1 LQALSHNAHQARA
14 LKVLAVVQ
22 VVKRAGVSVTIA
34 VRPRAVVVM
43 QVVNHA
49 PTHHAQTNRLPIVAS
64 EALPHVVTS
73 PSHLAVTSL
82 LRHVAISRLQIAAKN
97 PSPRVAIGL
106 LPHVV
111 KNHMHPVVKN
121 RLAIVATHL
130 VVINLMLHAATI
142 LTRMRAQSH
151 VRLSPALIVVLQ
163 IAQRMQASLLAPHV
177 TLRLVLPHQVVKL
190 LHHAVT
196 AQHARAHLA
205 PVHHVPQRV
214 RVVALPLTAVA
225 VKL

>member
-1 LQALSHNAHQARA
+1 MSHNVHQAHA
-14 LKVLAVVQ
+14 PKVLAVVQ

-34 VRPRAVVVM
+34 ARPRAVVVM
-43 QVVNHA
+43 PVASRA
-49 PTHHAQTNRLPIVAS
+49 PTPRAATSRLPIAVSAVS
-64 EALPHVVTS
+64 PHVVIS

-82 LRHVAISRLQIAAKN
+82 LRRVAISRLQIVAKN

-121 RLAIVATHL
+121 RLAIVATHP

-177 TLRLVLPHQVVKL
+177 TLRLVLPHQVVKP

-214 RVVALPLTAVA
+214 HVVALPLTAVA

>member
-1 LQALSHNAHQARA
+1 
-14 LKVLAVVQ
+14 
-22 VVKRAGVSVTIA
+22 
-34 VRPRAVVVM
+34 
-43 QVVNHA
+43 
-49 PTHHAQTNRLPIVAS
+49 
-64 EALPHVVTS
+64 
-73 PSHLAVTSL
+73 
-82 LRHVAISRLQIAAKN
+82 LRRVAISRLQIVAKN

>member
-106 LPHVV
+106 LPRVV
-111 KNHMHPVVKN
+111 KNHMHRVVKN
-121 RLAIVATHL
+121 RLAIVATHP

-177 TLRLVLPHQVVKL
+177 TLRLVLPHQVVKP

-214 RVVALPLTAVA
+214 HVVALPLTAVA

>member
-1 LQALSHNAHQARA
+1 LP
-14 LKVLAVVQ
+14 
-22 VVKRAGVSVTIA
+22 IA
-34 VRPRAVVVM
+34 VSAV
-43 QVVNHA
+43 
-49 PTHHAQTNRLPIVAS
+49 S
-64 EALPHVVTS
+64 PHVVIS

-82 LRHVAISRLQIAAKN
+82 LR
-97 PSPRVAIGL
+97 RVAIGL

-121 RLAIVATHL
+121 RLAIVATHP

-163 IAQRMQASLLAPHV
+163 IAQRMRASLLAPHV
-177 TLRLVLPHQVVKL
+177 TLRLVLPHQVVKP

-214 RVVALPLTAVA
+214 HVVALPLTAVA

>member
-1 LQALSHNAHQARA
+1 
-14 LKVLAVVQ
+14 
-22 VVKRAGVSVTIA
+22 
-34 VRPRAVVVM
+34 M

-121 RLAIVATHL
+121 RLAIVATHP

-177 TLRLVLPHQVVKL
+177 TLRLVLPHQAVKPL
-190 LHHAVT
+190 RHAVT
-196 AQHARAHLA
+196 AQHAQAHLA
-205 PVHHVPQRV
+205 QVHHVQQRV
-214 RVVALPLTAVA
+214 HVAASPLTAVA